1 MQVTGASWGHHVN
14 VCSPVVRIKI
24 NMAKKVNEKN
34 KVMFH
39 KLFATLQGTCG
50 RPQWD
55 FSIVV
60 AWVHAIN
67 PKTATVWWWST
78 KRNCL
83 LFIRYNVLI
92 MLTLIMA
99 MLMTK
104 WWPSP
109 NAKASPSSLQATADT
124 GESRSSASRDTW
136 SLLLIFM
143 FWCFKTEQYWC
154 WWTQH
159 IMTKIISNTMVTL
172 TLSGAW
178 WPWICQRKACLKKT

>member
-1 MQVTGASWGHHVN
+1 
-14 VCSPVVRIKI
+14 
-24 NMAKKVNEKN
+24 
-34 KVMFH
+34 MFH

-60 AWVHAIN
+60 AWIHTICNESVICQKN
-67 PKTATVWWWST
+67 
-78 KRNCL
+78 
-83 LFIRYNVLI
+83 IIYNVLI
-92 MLTLIMA
+92 MLTLILV
-99 MLMTK
+99 MLMTI
-104 WWPSP
+104 WWHSP

-136 SLLLIFM
+136 NLLLIFM
-143 FWCFKTEQYWC
+143 FWSFKAEQYW
-154 WWTQH
+154 WTKY

-178 WPWICQRKACLKKT
+178 WPWICQRKACLKKKTLNDLEDNNFNNFNNSKSSFENATCQNFQ